1 MYLVDPVSVQC
12 KPDISGSAYP
22 WRRTASMLTLCFPC
36 LAKHPLLV
44 VLVLVLVLVLLLFVF
59 VMPCVPLLQV
69 SRALVM

>member
-1 MYLVDPVSVQC
+1 
-12 KPDISGSAYP
+12 
-22 WRRTASMLTLCFPC
+22 MLTLCFPC